1 MDDPSFIPARPRDAA
16 LVLALNQEL
25 FEEDGLTS
33 FPLADRQRALEALL
47 AEPGDWGVIWL
58 IQDGETVVGYTVL
71 TWGFTVEVG
80 GRFVLIDEL
89 YLRASHRGR
98 GWGSTA
104 LAFIADWAREQGCV
118 ALQLEVEHHNQRARA
133 VYARNGFLPHA
144 SRTTMELRLPGAASD
159 A

>member
-58 IQDGETVVGYTVL
+58 IQDGKTVVGYTVL
-71 TWGFTVEVG
+71 TWGFTVELG
-80 GRFVLIDEL
+80 GCFVLIDEL

-118 ALQLEVEHHNQRARA
+118 ALQLEVEHHNRAAHA
-133 VYARNGFLPHA
+133 VYARNGFRPHA
-144 SRTTMELRLPGAASD
+144 SRTTMELRLQKAASD